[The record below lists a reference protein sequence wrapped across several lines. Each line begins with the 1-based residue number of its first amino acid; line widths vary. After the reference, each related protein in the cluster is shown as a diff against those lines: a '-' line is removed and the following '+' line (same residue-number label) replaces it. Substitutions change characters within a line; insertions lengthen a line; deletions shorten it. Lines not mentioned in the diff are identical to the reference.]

1 MNATRWRSRRRAGF
15 SLFETMVAMFVMLIG
30 LLGIFSAFAAGM
42 NARLMAQEMVM
53 SQELATMWADWVR
66 FRCRDSGGP
75 GGLGI
80 ISTTDLASGK
90 QGNFY
95 AGTGDFH
102 FGAGDPRELPTVGKN
117 AFKGYTWRIEEAKQN
132 FVPEFLAPDGVT
144 VLSWD
149 KRSDGNS
156 VIPPSMGNAPGA
168 LTQVKLVIYRGAR
181 SYPFHYVFSGVGL
194 KYDR

>member
-80 ISTTDLASGK
+80 ISTTDLASGILN
-90 QGNFY
+90 QPEPHY
-95 AGTGDFH
+95 SYHRPIHVLVREAASAGFVVDAMEEPTFPPGV
-102 FGAGDPRELPTVGKN
+102 GAKS
-117 AFKGYTWRIEEAKQN
+117 AFAWAKRPE
-132 FVPEFLAPDGVT
+132 VPPALVVRMRPKPHED
-144 VLSWD
+144 
-149 KRSDGNS
+149 DGNERQP
-156 VIPPSMGNAPGA
+156 IP
-168 LTQVKLVIYRGAR
+168 R
-181 SYPFHYVFSGVGL
+181 
-194 KYDR
+194 